1 MSDAAEA
8 ADQLLSLVGAGEGG
22 DAQARSPDA
31 DALLA
36 CFEACRAWLE
46 KAQVCYA
53 IGLFCHMSRSLLTL
67 THASG
72 SRLAAPG

>member
-8 ADQLLSLVGAGEGG
+8 ADQLLSIVGGGGGEGG
-22 DAQARSPDA
+22 EAGGPDGDALLAPDG

-46 KAQVCYA
+46 KAQV
-53 IGLFCHMSRSLLTL
+53 FNPN
-67 THASG
+67 
-72 SRLAAPG
+72 PGYLNLQD

>member
-8 ADQLLSLVGAGEGG
+8 ADQLLSIVGGGEGEEG
-22 DAQARSPDA
+22 QAVSPDA

-46 KAQVCYA
+46 KAQV
-53 IGLFCHMSRSLLTL
+53 LN
-67 THASG
+67 
-72 SRLAAPG
+72 P